1 MVRIEWGY
9 QFKTQPREHPTEET
23 IKRKAQSCHD
33 DDSVRHCVEA
43 HCRLNIYIYI
53 YNTQHA
59 YILYMRML
67 CRRCVCIRHGNHS
80 IDTNNRRYI
89 KLLERI
95 AELFFLYSFFYSTLF
110 GVERSKNCWL
120 NFVLL
125 LSLTNPVGQKF
136 WWSKLSFS
144 SAILDGA
151 PIICLSNIAP
161 INKNNSWPPV
171 KIHERC
177 REGEDT
183 QDKI

>member
-43 HCRLNIYIYI
+43 HCRLNIYI

-95 AELFFLYSFFYSTLF
+95 AELFFLYSFFYSTLQTSCCF
-110 GVERSKNCWL
+110 CHSPIQLGKNFDEANYPFHLQFWMERRSFAWATSHRL
-120 NFVLL
+120 IRIIAD
-125 LSLTNPVGQKF
+125 PRWKF
-136 WWSKLSFS
+136 MS
-144 SAILDGA
+144 GA
-151 PIICLSNIAP
+151 E
-161 INKNNSWPPV
+161 K
-171 KIHERC
+171 ERI
-177 REGEDT
+177 RRTKFNMTKSGIYI
-183 QDKI
+183 K